1 MKIDTHTI
9 NNLRIAE
16 ILSEVIIIETA
27 ENGLDLLGTIYYD
40 GYDKVILHEKNITPT
55 FFDLKNGLAGEL
67 LQKFSNY
74 RIGLAIVGNFEKYS
88 SKSTRD
94 FIFESNKTGQTI
106 FVSSSTEALKKL
118 SQDSPLL

>member
-1 MKIDTHTI
+1 MKIETHTI

-40 GYDKVILHEKNITPT
+40 GYDKVILHEKNITST

-74 RIGLAIVGNFEKYS
+74 RIGLAIVGNFEKYT
-88 SKSTRD
+88 SKSIRD
-94 FIFESNKTGQTI
+94 FIFESNKTGHII
-106 FVSSSTEALKKL
+106 FVSSNPEALKKL
-118 SQDSPLL
+118 SQSSPLV